1 MKSKTLIGK
10 QVQRK
15 TNSGLVETIVAG
27 KKAKGWLEV
36 AGVLAGPRKNHRN
49 ANIEDIDKFAKDSET
64 IVVCGKVL
72 SQGEIGK
79 KVKVVALKFSDRAKE
94 KLLKAKCEV
103 VLIKDEIKKNPE
115 AKGVKI
121 LKSKLKIS
129 TYPNLNNKK
138 GNLNK

>member
-15 TNSGLVETIVAG
+15 TNSGLVATILAG

-36 AGVLAGPRKNHRN
+36 AGVLAGPRKNHKSVN
-49 ANIEDIDKFAKDSET
+49 VKEIEKFAKAGDV

-72 SQGEIGK
+72 SQGEINK
-79 KVKVVALKFSDRAKE
+79 KLKVVALKFSDKAKE

-103 VLIKDEIKKNPE
+103 LTIAEEIKANPE

-121 LKSKLKIS
+121 LK
-129 TYPNLNNKK
+129 
-138 GNLNK
+138 